1 MKQILLVSMLT
12 LLIAGCNLTS
22 DANSSLATD
31 TPPPTRTLP
40 FATDTTPE
48 ASVPNITIT
57 PATTSSDNTPTTG
70 ILCVEQSDWHEYT
83 VQPGDNLTKIAAR
96 TRSTVDELIEANCLD
111 NPNRLRV
118 GDTIYVPNEPQ

>member
-1 MKQILLVSMLT
+1 MLA

-22 DANSSLATD
+22 DANSSLASD

-40 FATDTTPE
+40 FATNSDTTQE
-48 ASVPNITIT
+48 ASIPNIATT
-57 PATTSSDNTPTTG
+57 PATTSSDNTPATG
-70 ILCVEQSDWHEYT
+70 VLCVEQSDWFEYT
-83 VQPGDNLTKIAAR
+83 VQRGDNLTNIASR